1 MIIHFKGFN
10 TTLVQSKQ
18 YTENKIRTVDSAA
31 NENSKSINLVNQAI
45 RKLER
50 QVCTFKSQRPCVYHS
65 GLLVNQK
72 IIKVL
77 ISIDASVT

>member
-1 MIIHFKGFN
+1 MAIPCKGFN

-31 NENSKSINLVNQAI
+31 NENSKSINQVNQAI

-50 QVCTFKSQRPCVYHS
+50 QVCKLSLC
-65 GLLVNQK
+65 LLRQK
-72 IIKVL
+72 NR
-77 ISIDASVT
+77 

>member
-10 TTLVQSKQ
+10 TTLIQSKQ

-50 QVCTFKSQRPCVYHS
+50 QVCTFNLS
-65 GLLVNQK
+65 GHECTVWGSKLTK
-72 IIKVL
+72 R
-77 ISIDASVT
+77 